1 MELGETTEGA
11 IIRELCEEIGVKVKP
26 GEIITIDTTIGG
38 FYGDVVVIAYG
49 IELDSKDF
57 VAADDALEVRYFP
70 YSKMPNLTFYS
81 HKLIIDRA
89 FDKLKTKIN

>member
-1 MELGETTEGA
+1 M
-11 IIRELCEEIGVKVKP
+11 
-26 GEIITIDTTIGG
+26 
-38 FYGDVVVIAYG
+38 IAYG

-70 YSKMPNLTFYS
+70 YSKMPELTFYS

-89 FDKLKTKIN
+89 FDKLKR

>member
-11 IIRELCEEIGVKVKP
+11 IIRELCEEIGVKVNP
-26 GEIITIDTTIGG
+26 VGIITIDTMIGG

-70 YSKMPNLTFYS
+70 YDKLPELTFYS

-89 FDKLKTKIN
+89 FDNLEEKIN

>member
-1 MELGETTEGA
+1 MGETTEGA
-11 IIRELCEEIGVKVKP
+11 IIRELCEEIGVKVNP
-26 GEIITIDTTIGG
+26 VGIITIDTTIGG

-57 VAADDALEVRYFP
+57 IAADDALEVQYFP

-89 FDKLKTKIN
+89 FDKLKAKIN